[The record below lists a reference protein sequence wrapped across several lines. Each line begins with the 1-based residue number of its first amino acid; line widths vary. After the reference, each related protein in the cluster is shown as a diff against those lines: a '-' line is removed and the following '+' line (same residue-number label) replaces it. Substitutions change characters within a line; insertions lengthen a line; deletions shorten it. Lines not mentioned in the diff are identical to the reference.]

1 MNQAKKILEAIIDYS
16 KEYKLSDNKPG
27 QIRRRLM
34 EYKETPLKQLFVSQ
48 FSSLALQQYLTKHI
62 DNINFRLNGCDSLQD
77 IINNHTKDKL

>member
-48 FSSLALQQYLTKHI
+48 LLSLQQYLTKHI

-77 IINNHTKDKL
+77 IINNHTKDRL